1 MKSLKKYNPG
11 YIFAILFFIT
21 IGFAVIKQH
30 IKDESRR
37 KNHAETTAV
46 VYKFQS
52 WRKKSG
58 YVEYYYRYSF
68 NVNGITYEGRKYF
81 DPNSE
86 DIQIGD
92 TIVIEYD
99 SLNPSN
105 SKPIQLSDN

>member
-1 MKSLKKYNPG
+1 MMSQDKCKALFIIIILSG
-11 YIFAILFFIT
+11 IVFGCIFLN
-21 IGFAVIKQH
+21 KH
-30 IKDESRR
+30 IKDEARR

-46 VYKFQS
+46 VYKFLS
-52 WRKKSG
+52 SRKKG
-58 YVEYYYRYSF
+58 HEEYYYKYSF
-68 NVNGITYEGRKYF
+68 KVNGITYESLEYF

-86 DIQIGD
+86 DIMIGD

>member
-1 MKSLKKYNPG
+1 MKSLKKYNPS
-11 YIFAILFFIT
+11 YIFAILFFIL
-21 IGFAVIKQH
+21 IGFAVVKQL

-52 WRKKSG
+52 WIKRG
-58 YVEYYYRYSF
+58 YVEYYYEYSF

-81 DPNSE
+81 DPNSA
-86 DIQIGD
+86 DIMIGD

-105 SKPIQLSDN
+105 NKPLQLSDN

>member
-1 MKSLKKYNPG
+1 MMSLKKIEPYH
-11 YIFAILFFIT
+11 IFLLLLYLL
-21 IGFAVIKQH
+21 IGFAVVKQL

-46 VYKFQS
+46 VYEFES
-52 WRKKSG
+52 VRRRH
-58 YVEYYYRYSF
+58 YEDYYYNYSF
-68 NVNGITYEGRKYF
+68 KVNGITYEGRKYF